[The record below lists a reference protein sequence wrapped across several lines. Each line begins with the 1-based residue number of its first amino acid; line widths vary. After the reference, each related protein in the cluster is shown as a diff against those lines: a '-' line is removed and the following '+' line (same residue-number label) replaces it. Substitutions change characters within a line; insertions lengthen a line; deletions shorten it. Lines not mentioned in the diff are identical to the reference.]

1 MTLFVEVPEVVSS
14 VCLVWQLGLGWDS
27 KLMKALEKLIYFVNP
42 ASVSSKDTATVDGS
56 KIWTGCLRQIG
67 RWWQAL
73 LGTLNYML

>member
-42 ASVSSKDTATVDGS
+42 ASVSSKDTATLDE
-56 KIWTGCLRQIG
+56 KK
-67 RWWQAL
+67 
-73 LGTLNYML
+73 